1 MCTKNEEVASV
12 GKTAAT
18 VGQVIVAGA
27 AIASIAASALSGA
40 SPGSIFQIINLMQLF
55 MFLIL
60 LRVYLPQKV
69 IDFILGNSI
78 FNMNIGLIGMDSIP
92 IIKDLLFSLNIDHFN
107 VPLHELD
114 IKSVSTFYNLVSYL
128 LIFPLIASIHLIFW
142 LIKSVC
148 PKRKSQR

>member
-1 MCTKNEEVASV
+1 MTCLQRCGICGITIIAGV
-12 GKTAAT
+12 TAM
-18 VGQVIVAGA
+18 
-27 AIASIAASALSGA
+27 ASIASSLMSGA
-40 SPGSIFQIINLMQLF
+40 SPAGLFQIINFMQLY

-60 LRVYLPQKV
+60 LKIYLPQKV

-114 IKSVSTFYNLVSYL
+114 IKSVSTFYNLFSYL

>member
-1 MCTKNEEVASV
+1 VCTKNEEVASV

-114 IKSVSTFYNLVSYL
+114 IKSVSTFYNLFSYL